1 MANGNNKI
9 VLLEMSNSKENIEIV
24 HWHFVDEHV
33 FNKIR
38 RQAKRE
44 DGQLLILPSDSD
56 SEEVGALSDPTQGL
70 SSDGKNSDYNRDE
83 KEEKEKNKSYNKLQD
98 DEDNQALAVD
108 VNSVPSIYPRDNV
121 LGILDWI
128 NKDLQQVAVDETKL
142 SAALTNSSPIPLTL
156 PKQLIA
162 LMMLQR

>member
-1 MANGNNKI
+1 MSM
-9 VLLEMSNSKENIEIV
+9 VL
-24 HWHFVDEHV
+24 
-33 FNKIR
+33 NKIR

-70 SSDGKNSDYNRDE
+70 STDGKGKDSNRDE
-83 KEEKEKNKSYNKLQD
+83 QEEKEKNKSDNKLREGKD
-98 DEDNQALAVD
+98 SQALIVD

-121 LGILDWI
+121 QGILDWI
-128 NKDLQQVAVDETKL
+128 NKDCLRVAVDETKL

-162 LMMLQR
+162 FMMLQR

>member
-1 MANGNNKI
+1 MSM
-9 VLLEMSNSKENIEIV
+9 VLK
-24 HWHFVDEHV
+24 
-33 FNKIR
+33 KIR

-70 SSDGKNSDYNRDE
+70 SSDGKGKDSNWDE
-83 KEEKEKNKSYNKLQD
+83 QEEKEKNKSDNKLQD
-98 DEDNQALAVD
+98 DENSQALIVD
-108 VNSVPSIYPRDNV
+108 INSVQSIYLKDNV
-121 LGILDWI
+121 QGILDWI
-128 NKDLQQVAVDETKL
+128 NKDCLQVAVDETKL